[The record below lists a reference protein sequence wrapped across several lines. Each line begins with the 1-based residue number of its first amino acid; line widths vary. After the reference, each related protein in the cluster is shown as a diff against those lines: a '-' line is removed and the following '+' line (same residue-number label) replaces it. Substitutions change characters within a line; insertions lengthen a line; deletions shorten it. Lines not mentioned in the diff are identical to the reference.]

1 MGPEAVNER
10 RATQRERE
18 GILVMATSPFPEQ
31 AGGTPRLFNFDLP
44 SIKKTHQP
52 LPEQA
57 DIPAIHSVLD
67 IASGSG
73 EWAIATAQSYPHM
86 QVVGIDNDAPV
97 VESARAQAKARGVD
111 NVHFTLMNPFQ
122 TLDMPDGS
130 FDLVNVRF
138 ITGFI
143 PAHAWPQVLQEFLR
157 VTRPGGCIRLTE
169 GELPV
174 SSNPAFA
181 NIGGMISQALFA
193 TGRSF
198 SPEGR
203 LLSSTPGL
211 QRLLQDAG
219 CQDIRQAV
227 AIANFSA
234 GMEAHADLCQ
244 DFARTYR
251 LVQPFLLKA
260 GVTTQEEVEQ
270 LYQQMQGEIHSDDF
284 GAVGFYLT
292 VWGKKP

>member
-1 MGPEAVNER
+1 
-10 RATQRERE
+10 
-18 GILVMATSPFPEQ
+18 MATTPSAEQ
-31 AGGTPRLFNFDLP
+31 GVGTPRLFNFDLP
-44 SIKKTHQP
+44 FIKKTAQP

-57 DIPAIHSVLD
+57 DVSPIHRVLD

-73 EWAIATAQSYPHM
+73 EWAIATAQAYPHM
-86 QVVGIDNDAPV
+86 QVVGIDSDAPM
-97 VESARAQAKARGVD
+97 VESARAQAKTRGVD
-111 NVHFTLMNPFQ
+111 NVQFTLMNPFQ
-122 TLDMPDGS
+122 TLDMPDGF
-130 FDLVNVRF
+130 FDLVNARF

-143 PAHAWPQVLQEFLR
+143 PAEAWPKVLQEYLR

-169 GELPV
+169 GELPI

-181 NIGGMISQALFA
+181 NIGGMISQALFM

-203 LLSSTPGL
+203 LLSSTPAL

-219 CQDIRQAV
+219 CQDTQQV
-227 AIANFSA
+227 VFLTNFST
-234 GMEAHADLCQ
+234 GMEAHADLTQ
-244 DFARTYR
+244 DFSRTYR
-251 LVQPFLLKA
+251 VVQPFLLHA
-260 GVTTQEEVEQ
+260 GVTTQEEVEH
-270 LYQQMQGEIHSDDF
+270 LYQQMQGEMHSDDF

>member
-1 MGPEAVNER
+1 
-10 RATQRERE
+10 
-18 GILVMATSPFPEQ
+18 MATSPFAEQ
-31 AGGTPRLFNFDLP
+31 RAATTRLFNFDLP
-44 SIKKTHQP
+44 FIRKTDQP

-57 DIPAIHSVLD
+57 DVSPIHRVLD

-73 EWAIATAQSYPHM
+73 EWAIATAQAYPHM
-86 QVVGIDNDAPV
+86 QVVGIDNDAAM

-130 FDLVNVRF
+130 FELVNARF

-143 PAHAWPQVLQEFLR
+143 PAEAWPQVLQEFLR
-157 VTRPGGCIRLTE
+157 VTRPGGCVRLTE
-169 GELPV
+169 GELPI

-181 NIGGMISQALFA
+181 NIGGMISQALFT

-203 LLSSTPGL
+203 LLSSTPAL

-219 CQDIRQAV
+219 CQDTRQV
-227 AIANFSA
+227 VSITNFSA
-234 GMEAHADLCQ
+234 GMEAHADLSQ
-244 DFARTYR
+244 DFSRTYR

-260 GVTTQEEVEQ
+260 GVTTQEEIEQ